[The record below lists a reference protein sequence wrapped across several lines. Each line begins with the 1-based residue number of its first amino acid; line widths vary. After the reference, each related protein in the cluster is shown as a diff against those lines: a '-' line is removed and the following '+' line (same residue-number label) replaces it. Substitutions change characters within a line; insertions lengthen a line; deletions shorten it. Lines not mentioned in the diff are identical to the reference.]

1 MEKRGLSKV
10 TQPGEQCLAW
20 DPGLSTHGPQRTF
33 TSRSVVQPLRDP
45 FLPVPPVQPPTPKDL
60 NITATRESL
69 LLFWSIAHEGF
80 QSHWLSSLEFEV
92 VYKRLQDSWEVG
104 TPPTVPQTHKDPAQ
118 PALLQQPLSPPG
130 CPHHPLQVPP
140 GHLGAKGPSAQQ
152 HLRGPSA
159 HQAGPRLG
167 ALRTTQPVEP
177 GGFLELPAR

>member
-1 MEKRGLSKV
+1 MHQTPWSPE
-10 TQPGEQCLAW
+10 
-20 DPGLSTHGPQRTF
+20 RT
-33 TSRSVVQPLRDP
+33 
-45 FLPVPPVQPPTPKDL
+45 LPPPVSLTSQSHHEKPGI

-140 GHLGAKGPSAQQ
+140 GHLGAEGPSAQQ

-177 GGFLELPAR
+177 GGKLSYLIR